1 MIDYELTRKMEGFLD
16 LVVENKETWQRFC
29 KGVHNKM
36 GFSIPPVR
44 AAGGGPSEGQLKYAG
59 DLAQK
64 NSLVIPEETLKSG
77 KALSMWIEGVVGTK
91 GKTAPSDAA
100 VLKAKVP
107 ARKKAE

>member
-1 MIDYELTRKMEGFLD
+1 MESFLD

-64 NSLVIPEETLKSG
+64 NSLVIPEVTLKTS
-77 KALSMWIEGVVGTK
+77 KALSLWIEGVIGTK
-91 GKTAPSDAA
+91 SQATHTSMVVSKDKTF
-100 VLKAKVP
+100 AK
-107 ARKKAE
+107 KKKGLDT